1 MLSKQKY
8 CYCRPTCG
16 DLLSKRGRQLHYQ
29 QGDPLHRGASIF
41 DPYHLP
47 ALKYPTTRSTRIT
60 TLWRLTSRYSTSM
73 TCNRVLH
80 YTVCLHQPVNTV
92 KNLNEDADGVENELF
107 ATLSSLTDTP
117 HNWDEYDDDSNLI
130 SLNKFTK
137 FILIPPIAASLIAD
151 DLEIDVNQAIKVL
164 EASEQY
170 GLLFNGDPPEKIDIL
185 ECPIYSQQAP
195 PRLRPKLKL
204 LLSDPALLEPFL
216 KTASFQPRKQKMI
229 TLADYSP
236 LSPPKP
242 KGGAEADSGGG
253 ETKGQEAA
261 GGGETEV
268 HEEADGGG
276 GGERAD
282 VVEVSSGI
290 IPIPPHPSVI
300 TLS

>member
-1 MLSKQKY
+1 MEVDE
-8 CYCRPTCG
+8 PV
-16 DLLSKRGRQLHYQ
+16 
-29 QGDPLHRGASIF
+29 F
-41 DPYHLP
+41 D
-47 ALKYPTTRSTRIT
+47 
-60 TLWRLTSRYSTSM
+60 
-73 TCNRVLH
+73 VDD
-80 YTVCLHQPVNTV
+80 
-92 KNLNEDADGVENELF
+92 NLNEDADGVENELF

-117 HNWDEYDDDSNLI
+117 HNWDKYDDDSNLI

-195 PRLRPKLKL
+195 PRLLPKLKL
-204 LLSDPALLEPFL
+204 LLSDTALLEPFL

-236 LSPPKP
+236 LSPPKA